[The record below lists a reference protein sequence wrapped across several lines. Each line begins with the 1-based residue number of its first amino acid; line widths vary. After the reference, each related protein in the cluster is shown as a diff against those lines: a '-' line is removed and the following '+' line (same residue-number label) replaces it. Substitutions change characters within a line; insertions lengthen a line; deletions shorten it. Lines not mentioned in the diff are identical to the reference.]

1 MSEFL
6 CIFAKSKWIIHT
18 MDNDRI
24 TGFRA
29 VHPGETLNEELK
41 ERGIKQKDLAAKIGI
56 LPSHLNELIKGK
68 RSFTVE
74 ISMALEKELGIP
86 YDFWMRLQYGYE
98 HDLLV
103 IAQREIEHQ
112 QQTRRESTVLRRVSA
127 VL

>member
-1 MSEFL
+1 MTR
-6 CIFAKSKWIIHT
+6 T
-18 MDNDRI
+18 MDNDNI

-29 VHPGETLNEELK
+29 VHPGEILNEELK

-56 LPSHLNELIKGK
+56 RPSHLNELIKGK

-86 YDFWMRLQYGYE
+86 YDSWMRLQYSYE

-103 IAQREIEHQ
+103 IAQREVEQ
-112 QQTRRESTVLRRVSA
+112 QQRTRREDVFSRRVAA

>member
-1 MSEFL
+1 
-6 CIFAKSKWIIHT
+6 

-41 ERGIKQKDLAAKIGI
+41 ERGIKQKELAAKIGMR
-56 LPSHLNELIKGK
+56 PSHLNELIKGK

-74 ISMALEKELGIP
+74 VAMALEKELGIP
-86 YDFWMRLQYGYE
+86 YDFWMRRQYHYE

-103 IAQREIEHQ
+103 IAQREVGHQ
-112 QQTRRESTVLRRVSA
+112 QQTRRENSDLRRVA
-127 VL
+127 AML

>member
-1 MSEFL
+1 MKR
-6 CIFAKSKWIIHT
+6 I

-41 ERGIKQKDLAAKIGI
+41 ERGIKQKDLAARIGMR
-56 LPSHLNELIKGK
+56 PSHLNELIKGK
-68 RSFTVE
+68 RSFTVALA
-74 ISMALEKELGIP
+74 MALEKELGIP
-86 YDFWMRLQYGYE
+86 YDFWMRRQYNYE

-103 IAQREIEHQ
+103 IAQREVEHQ
-112 QQTRRESTVLRRVSA
+112 QQTRRESDAPRRVAA

>member
-1 MSEFL
+1 
-6 CIFAKSKWIIHT
+6 

-29 VHPGETLNEELK
+29 VHPGEILNEELK
-41 ERGIKQKDLAAKIGI
+41 ERGIKQKDFAAQIGI

-74 ISMALEKELGIP
+74 VSMAIEKALGIP
-86 YDFWMRLQYGYE
+86 YDSWMRLQYGYE
-98 HDLLV
+98 HDLIV
-103 IAQREIEHQ
+103 IAQREVEKQ
-112 QQTRRESTVLRRVSA
+112 QNSRREAILPRRVAA

>member
-1 MSEFL
+1 
-6 CIFAKSKWIIHT
+6 

-56 LPSHLNELIKGK
+56 MPSHLNELIKGK
-68 RSFTVE
+68 RSFTVAVA
-74 ISMALEKELGIP
+74 MALEKELGIS
-86 YDFWMRLQYGYE
+86 YDSWMRMQYGYE
-98 HDLLV
+98 HDCLV
-103 IAQREIEHQ
+103 IAQREVENQ
-112 QQTRRESTVLRRVSA
+112 QATRRESIKIPRVAA

>member
-1 MSEFL
+1 
-6 CIFAKSKWIIHT
+6 

-29 VHPGETLNEELK
+29 VHPGEILNEELK

-68 RSFTVE
+68 RSFTVP

-86 YDFWMRLQYGYE
+86 YDSWMRLQYSYE
-98 HDLLV
+98 HDCLV
-103 IAQREIEHQ
+103 LAQHEVEHQ
-112 QQTRRESTVLRRVSA
+112 QQTRREGENLRRVAA

>member
-1 MSEFL
+1 
-6 CIFAKSKWIIHT
+6 

-41 ERGIKQKDLAAKIGI
+41 ERGIKQKDFAAQIGI

-74 ISMALEKELGIP
+74 VSMAIEKALGIP
-86 YDFWMRLQYGYE
+86 YDFWMRRQYHYE
-98 HDLLV
+98 HDLIV
-103 IAQREIEHQ
+103 IAQREVEKQ
-112 QQTRRESTVLRRVSA
+112 QDSRRVAILPRKVAA

>member
-1 MSEFL
+1 
-6 CIFAKSKWIIHT
+6 

-29 VHPGETLNEELK
+29 VHPGEILIEELK

-74 ISMALEKELGIP
+74 FAMALEKELGIP
-86 YDFWMRLQYGYE
+86 YDFWMRRQYGYE

-103 IAQREIEHQ
+103 IAQREVEHQ
-112 QQTRRESTVLRRVSA
+112 QQTRRESTLLRRPAA